1 MKCRFI
7 TREGLCTGAYP
18 GYACI
23 TKQCTSFKQAQN
35 CEHHEL
41 SGDYCKKYGRFG
53 CVGKDS
59 CKSLADYLEAV
70 ADCDEQAS

>member
-1 MKCRFI
+1 MKCKFL
-7 TREGLCTGAYP
+7 TRDGKCTGAYA

-23 TKQCTSFKQAQN
+23 KKQCSSLKLAQS

-53 CVGKDS
+53 CVGRES
-59 CKSLADYLEAV
+59 CRSLADYLEAV
-70 ADCDEQAS
+70 ADSEHAS

>member
-1 MKCRFI
+1 MKCKYLAKDN
-7 TREGLCTGAYP
+7 LCTGKYA

-23 TKQCTSFKQAQN
+23 KKECSSFKEAQK

-41 SGDYCKKYGRFG
+41 SGDYCKKYARFG

-59 CKSLADYLEAV
+59 CGSLADYLESV
-70 ADCDEQAS
+70 AEDEHA